1 MTYNSKD
8 LLADLQTQTEALL
21 NRAIA
26 EWQLVPHS
34 KLALKPNT
42 QAWSANE
49 CLQHLNSYGRY
60 YLPAIEKALRVS
72 GQKKSD
78 TFTTGW
84 LGNYFTNLMAP
95 KASGAITKMKS
106 PSDHTPTAIRESHEV
121 IAEYIDQQ
129 EKLLSL
135 LRKAATTDLTT
146 RVPISLTRLIRLK
159 LGDVFMFYVAHLQR
173 HSLQAERALQQAG
186 FLREFS

>member
-34 KLALKPNT
+34 RFALKPNA

-60 YLPAIEKALRVS
+60 YLPAIEKALSTS
-72 GQKKSD
+72 GQKKAD
-78 TFTTGW
+78 TFTAGW
-84 LGNYFTNLMAP
+84 LGHYFTNLMAP
-95 KASGAITKMKS
+95 KTDGAIITKMKS
-106 PSDHTPTAIRESHEV
+106 PKDHTPTSIRESHEV

-135 LRKAATTDLTT
+135 LRKATIADLTT
-146 RVPISLTRLIRLK
+146 RVPISLTQLIRLK
-159 LGDVFMFYVAHLQR
+159 LGDVFMFYVAHQR
-173 HSLQAERALQQAG
+173 RHLLQAERALQQG
-186 FLREFS
+186 R